1 MTLAFMTNVFMIRVN
16 PSPKEKRN
24 TMNTNT
30 ESLWSRVTRTIR
42 DFFNRATAGTSDE
55 LETYLSTA
63 TSLTQ
68 LEDMQRRWDQAHRGH
83 NSSGAY

>member
-1 MTLAFMTNVFMIRVN
+1 
-16 PSPKEKRN
+16 
-24 TMNTNT
+24 
-30 ESLWSRVTRTIR
+30 VTRTLR
-42 DFFNRATAGTSDE
+42 DFFNCATAGTSDE

-68 LEDMQRRWDQAHRGH
+68 LEDMQRRWDQAHLGH

>member
-1 MTLAFMTNVFMIRVN
+1 
-16 PSPKEKRN
+16 
-24 TMNTNT
+24 MNTNT
-30 ESLWSRVTRTIR
+30 ESLWSRVIRTIR
-42 DFFNRATAGTSDE
+42 DFFNRATVGTSDE

-68 LEDMQRRWDQAHRGH
+68 LEDMQRRWDLAHLGH